1 MRIQVKPV
9 TQTCRVSI
17 TDAGQESIVL
27 RALVRQA
34 IPMLDRPEQYPS
46 HARRQLAQTLTSA
59 LEIGVSTDD
68 TEPCQCEREVPLG
81 PEEYEPGCRCEEVTP

>member
-9 TQTCRVSI
+9 PDTCRVSI

-46 HARRQLAQTLTSA
+46 HERRGLAQTLMSA

-68 TEPCQCEREVPLG
+68 TEPCQCEREAPLG
-81 PEEYEPGCRCEEVTP
+81 PDEYEPGCRYEEVAP